1 MLNKLIV
8 LYSEFVQLLN
18 LGVIVFILVIYRVL
32 QISNLRYES
41 HVILFLGIELA
52 LQRVQLQSKRLNIL
66 NVLALE

>member
-32 QISNLRYES
+32 QISNLRYKS

>member
-32 QISNLRYES
+32 QISNLRYKS
-41 HVILFLGIELA
+41 HVILFLGIQLA